1 MNYDKIN
8 ADFEAQKAEILATQ
22 EDFDKFCHGNDAA
35 GVRFRKSQ
43 QKIKN
48 LSKDLRLEVST
59 IKHAAR

>member
-1 MNYDKIN
+1 MNYVKIN

-43 QKIKN
+43 QKIRT
-48 LSKDLRLEVST
+48 LAQSLRMEVSE
-59 IKHAAR
+59 IKNSK